1 MGFAD
6 NSLKDWEDILNKFR
20 YLFRNEKTLLSSG
33 RLTDRNFLKNSS
45 LQCSTQSRSIQKR
58 NESKLGRPAL
68 LHGCGVGLPF
78 LLKGLRN
85 LF

>member
-33 RLTDRNFLKNSS
+33 RLT
-45 LQCSTQSRSIQKR
+45 
-58 NESKLGRPAL
+58 ESEYLEEFFFAVFDAIEKYSE
-68 LHGCGVGLPF
+68 
-78 LLKGLRN
+78 KE
-85 LF
+85 